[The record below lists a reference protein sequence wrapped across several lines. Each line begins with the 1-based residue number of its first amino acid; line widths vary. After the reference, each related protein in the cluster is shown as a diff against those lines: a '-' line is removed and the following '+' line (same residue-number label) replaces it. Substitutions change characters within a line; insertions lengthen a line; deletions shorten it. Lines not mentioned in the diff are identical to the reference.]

1 MSISKI
7 DHIGVAV
14 KSLDEAIPLW
24 EKLLGTKCQH
34 IEEVASQ
41 KVRTAF
47 LKVGETWIELL
58 EATSPESAIA
68 KYIEKNG
75 EGVQHIAFGT
85 DDLVAELAKT
95 KEDGLRLI
103 DEAPRPGAGGM
114 DIAFLHPKSTRGV
127 LTEFCA
133 PAKH

>member
-24 EKLLGTKCQH
+24 EKLLGTKCQN